1 MIHKSDTIFA
11 LATAYGQSGIG
22 VIRVTGPLSKSIS
35 KKILHQDLE
44 PRYAYYGS
52 FFDNDNNLIDKG
64 VAISFP
70 GPNSYTGEDVVE
82 FQGHGGV
89 SVIRKLLET
98 IISLDVRVA
107 EPGEFT
113 KRAFLNGKMDLV
125 QAEAVQ
131 DLIQS
136 SSEESALSAVRSLT
150 GEFSEKINQILSEL
164 IALRVFVEA
173 TIDFSDEEID
183 FLESHEV
190 SSKLHSLKL
199 TLLNILESANQ
210 GAILRD
216 GIHVAIAG
224 KPNAGKSSL
233 LNSLTKQ
240 PSAIVTDVAGTTRD
254 VLKETIQIDG
264 MPIHIID
271 TAGLHNSD
279 NIIEQ
284 EGIRRAHTE
293 INNADVV
300 LLVYDASDK
309 SVDLSI
315 LPESV
320 KDKPKIVIKNKI
332 DLTGSKTGIQKIQNN
347 PEISISAKNGDGI
360 NIVRK
365 ALADFAGLNSNTEG
379 VFLARKRH
387 IIAINET
394 LSFINSAISQL
405 DGGASELVAEDLRQ
419 AGMHLGQ
426 ITGEFS
432 SDDLLGQIFSS
443 FCIGKSVSYTHLTLP
458 TKRIV

>member
-1 MIHKSDTIFA
+1 MIHKSDTICA

-64 VAISFP
+64 VAIAFP

-190 SSKLHSLKL
+190 SSKLHSLKV

-332 DLTGSKTGIQKIQNN
+332 DLTGSKTGIQNIQNN

-387 IIAINET
+387 IIAIDET

-443 FCIGKSVSYTHLTLP
+443 FCIGK
-458 TKRIV
+458 

>member
-1 MIHKSDTIFA
+1 MIFA
-11 LATAYGQSGIG
+11 LATPVAQSAIAVFRISGNGCCEKFNQLLKTPVVEYRKVFLRDVYAGSELVDRCSI
-22 VIRVTGPLSKSIS
+22 VFYSGPS
-35 KKILHQDLE
+35 
-44 PRYAYYGS
+44 
-52 FFDNDNNLIDKG
+52 
-64 VAISFP
+64 
-70 GPNSYTGEDVVE
+70 SYTGEDSVE
-82 FQGHGGV
+82 IFCHGGL
-89 SVIRKLLET
+89 SVIK
-98 IISLDVRVA
+98 SLSSLFFDLGIREA
-107 EPGEFT
+107 GPGEFS
-113 KRAFLNGKMDLV
+113 RLAFENGKLTLNE
-125 QAEAVQ
+125 AEAVA
-131 DLIQS
+131 DLIHS
-136 SSEESALSAVRSLT
+136 EDVERGVLSSEAVAGKLSSLIR
-150 GEFSEKINQILSEL
+150 GLGDEVDD
-164 IALRVFVEA
+164 LRVFVEGS
-173 TIDFSDEEID
+173 IDFSDEEID

-190 SSKLHSLKL
+190 SSKLYSLKL

-394 LSFINSAISQL
+394 LSFINSATSQL

-443 FCIGKSVSYTHLTLP
+443 FCIGK
-458 TKRIV
+458 

>member
-1 MIHKSDTIFA
+1 MIHKSDTICA

-64 VAISFP
+64 VAIAFP

-190 SSKLHSLKL
+190 SSKLYSLKL

-360 NIVRK
+360 NIVRN

-443 FCIGKSVSYTHLTLP
+443 FCIGK
-458 TKRIV
+458 

>member
-1 MIHKSDTIFA
+1 MIHKSDTICA

-35 KKILHQDLE
+35 KKILHQDLQ

-64 VAISFP
+64 VAIAFP

-89 SVIRKLLET
+89 SVIRKLLAT

-190 SSKLHSLKL
+190 SSKLYSLKL

-315 LPESV
+315 LPKSV

-365 ALADFAGLNSNTEG
+365 SLADFAGLNSNTEG

-443 FCIGKSVSYTHLTLP
+443 FCIGK
-458 TKRIV
+458 

>member
-1 MIHKSDTIFA
+1 MIHKSDTICA

-35 KKILHQDLE
+35 KKILHQDLQ

-64 VAISFP
+64 VAIAFP

-150 GEFSEKINQILSEL
+150 GEFSEKINQILSKL
-164 IALRVFVEA
+164 ISLRVFVEA

-190 SSKLHSLKL
+190 SSKLYSLKL

-365 ALADFAGLNSNTEG
+365 ALADFAGLNSNTES

-394 LSFINSAISQL
+394 LSFIKSAISQL

-443 FCIGKSVSYTHLTLP
+443 FCIGK
-458 TKRIV
+458 

>member
-1 MIHKSDTIFA
+1 MIHKSDTICA

-35 KKILHQDLE
+35 KKILHQDLQ

-64 VAISFP
+64 VAIAFP
-70 GPNSYTGEDVVE
+70 SPNSYTGEDVVE

-320 KDKPKIVIKNKI
+320 KNKPKIVIKNKI
-332 DLTGSKTGIQKIQNN
+332 DLTGSKTGIQNIQNN

-443 FCIGKSVSYTHLTLP
+443 FCIGK
-458 TKRIV
+458 

>member
-1 MIHKSDTIFA
+1 MIHKSDTICA

-35 KKILHQDLE
+35 KKILHQDLQ

-64 VAISFP
+64 VAIAFP

-89 SVIRKLLET
+89 SVIRKLLAT

-190 SSKLHSLKL
+190 SSKLYSLKL

-332 DLTGSKTGIQKIQNN
+332 DLTGSKTGIQNIQNN

-394 LSFINSAISQL
+394 LSFINSAIIQL

-443 FCIGKSVSYTHLTLP
+443 FCIGK
-458 TKRIV
+458 

>member
-1 MIHKSDTIFA
+1 MIHKSDTICA

-190 SSKLHSLKL
+190 SSKLHSLKV

-320 KDKPKIVIKNKI
+320 KDKPKIIIKNKI
-332 DLTGSKTGIQKIQNN
+332 DLTGSKTGIQNIQNN

-443 FCIGKSVSYTHLTLP
+443 FCIGK
-458 TKRIV
+458 

>member
-1 MIHKSDTIFA
+1 MIHKSDTICA

-64 VAISFP
+64 VAIAFP

-190 SSKLHSLKL
+190 SSKLYSLKL

-332 DLTGSKTGIQKIQNN
+332 DLTGSKTGIQNIQNN

-443 FCIGKSVSYTHLTLP
+443 FCIGK
-458 TKRIV
+458 

>member
-1 MIHKSDTIFA
+1 MIYKSDTICA

-35 KKILHQDLE
+35 KKILHQDLQ

-64 VAISFP
+64 VAIAFP
-70 GPNSYTGEDVVE
+70 GPNSYTGEDVIE

-113 KRAFLNGKMDLV
+113 KRAFLNGKLDLV

-332 DLTGSKTGIQKIQNN
+332 DLTGSKTGIQNIQNN

-443 FCIGKSVSYTHLTLP
+443 FCIGK
-458 TKRIV
+458 

>member
-1 MIHKSDTIFA
+1 VIHKSDTICA

-35 KKILHQDLE
+35 KKILHQDLQ

-150 GEFSEKINQILSEL
+150 GEFSEKINQILSKL
-164 IALRVFVEA
+164 ISLRVFVEA

-254 VLKETIQIDG
+254 VLKETIHIDG

-332 DLTGSKTGIQKIQNN
+332 DLTGSKTGIQNIQNN

-443 FCIGKSVSYTHLTLP
+443 FCIGK
-458 TKRIV
+458 

>member
-1 MIHKSDTIFA
+1 MIRKSDTICA

-64 VAISFP
+64 VAIAFP

-332 DLTGSKTGIQKIQNN
+332 DLTGSKAGIQNIQNN

-443 FCIGKSVSYTHLTLP
+443 FCIGK
-458 TKRIV
+458 

>member
-1 MIHKSDTIFA
+1 MTLKIDTICA
-11 LATAYGQSGIG
+11 LATAIGQSGIG

-35 KKILHQDLE
+35 KKILHQDLQ

-70 GPNSYTGEDVVE
+70 GPKSYTGEDVVE
-82 FQGHGGV
+82 FQGHGGI

-98 IISLDVRVA
+98 IISLDVRLA

-136 SSEESALSAVRSLT
+136 NSEESALSAVRSLT
-150 GEFSEKINQILSEL
+150 GEFSEKVNQILSEL
-164 IALRVFVEA
+164 ISLRVFVEA

-190 SSKLHSLKL
+190 SSKLYSLKL

-332 DLTGSKTGIQKIQNN
+332 DLTDFETGIQNIQKN
-347 PEISISAKNGDGI
+347 PEIAISAKNGDGI
-360 NIVRK
+360 DIVRK
-365 ALADFAGLNSNTEG
+365 ALSDFAGLNSNTEG

-387 IIAINET
+387 IIAIDET
-394 LSFINSAISQL
+394 LSFINSALSQL
-405 DGGASELVAEDLRQ
+405 EGGASELVAEDLRQ
-419 AGMHLGQ
+419 AGIHLGQ

-432 SDDLLGQIFSS
+432 SDDLLGEIFSS
-443 FCIGKSVSYTHLTLP
+443 FCIGK
-458 TKRIV
+458 

>member
-1 MIHKSDTIFA
+1 MIHKSDTICA

-35 KKILHQDLE
+35 KKILHQDLQ

-64 VAISFP
+64 VAIAFP

-190 SSKLHSLKL
+190 SSKLYSLKL

-332 DLTGSKTGIQKIQNN
+332 DLTGSKTGIQNIQNN

-443 FCIGKSVSYTHLTLP
+443 FCIGK
-458 TKRIV
+458 

>member
-1 MIHKSDTIFA
+1 MIHKSDTICA

-35 KKILHQDLE
+35 KKILHQDLQ

-64 VAISFP
+64 VAIAFP

-107 EPGEFT
+107 APGEFT

-394 LSFINSAISQL
+394 LSFINIAISQL

-443 FCIGKSVSYTHLTLP
+443 FCIGK
-458 TKRIV
+458 

>member
-1 MIHKSDTIFA
+1 MIHKSDTICA

-35 KKILHQDLE
+35 KKILHQDLQ

-64 VAISFP
+64 VAIAFP

-89 SVIRKLLET
+89 SVIRKLLAT

-190 SSKLHSLKL
+190 SSKLYSLKL

-332 DLTGSKTGIQKIQNN
+332 DLTGSKTGIQNIQNN

-443 FCIGKSVSYTHLTLP
+443 FCIGK
-458 TKRIV
+458 

>member
-1 MIHKSDTIFA
+1 VIHKSDTICA

-64 VAISFP
+64 VAIAFP

-89 SVIRKLLET
+89 SVIRKLLAT

-190 SSKLHSLKL
+190 SSKLYSLKL

-443 FCIGKSVSYTHLTLP
+443 FCIGK
-458 TKRIV
+458 

>member
-1 MIHKSDTIFA
+1 MIHKSDTICA

-64 VAISFP
+64 VAIAFP

-113 KRAFLNGKMDLV
+113 KRAFLNGKLDLV

-332 DLTGSKTGIQKIQNN
+332 DLTGSKAGIQNIQNN

-443 FCIGKSVSYTHLTLP
+443 FCIGK
-458 TKRIV
+458 